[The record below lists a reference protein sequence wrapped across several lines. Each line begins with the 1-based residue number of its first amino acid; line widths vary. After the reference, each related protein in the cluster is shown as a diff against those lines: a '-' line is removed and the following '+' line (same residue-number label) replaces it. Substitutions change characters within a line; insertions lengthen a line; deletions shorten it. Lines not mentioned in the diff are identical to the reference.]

1 MCELLLVS
9 PDCLS
14 SSFTKLLPNFCF
26 IIPLLSSQLHGSS
39 MYPSLIS
46 VASGPREVLQDFG
59 ISGQCPALCRAA
71 LISLEPARG
80 PAAWL
85 GTVSSGA
92 APPVGSQA
100 PASPNPPP
108 PPTSPNVNLWDNLE
122 WGTLFFLE
130 EEPGF
135 ASKWVE
141 FAEVILLL
149 HEVAGG
155 WRKGGEKGST

>member
-1 MCELLLVS
+1 MNQPSWCKWSKCAECVS
-9 PDCLS
+9 CCWCRLTAFPPPP
-14 SSFTKLLPNFCF
+14 TKLLHHPP
-26 IIPLLSSQLHGSS
+26 PLISTPRCSS

-130 EEPGF
+130 EEPSI
-135 ASKWVE
+135 ASK
-141 FAEVILLL
+141 
-149 HEVAGG
+149 
-155 WRKGGEKGST
+155 